1 MMETTALGLTALST
15 TLSLLALWAL
25 FHWLYRDYRVDL
37 FRQRM
42 FTLRDQLFDIAASGR
57 IAFDDPAYGKLRSM
71 INGYI
76 RFAHRINLPLL
87 LFASRSRHA
96 LSQGVDQITQLTTA
110 VRAQPAETAR
120 DLDRIISQTHWYV
133 AEQLILTSL
142 VMWLTSASDCEAL
155 PTGTDVTLS
164 TTPSANLSGTT
175 ATRTHSEQF
184 TVSTMLSAG
193 SVETA

>member
-96 LSQGVDQITQLTTA
+96 LSQGAHQITQLTAA

-120 DLDRIISQTHWYV
+120 DLDHIISQTHWYV

-142 VMWLTSASDCEAL
+142 VMWLVLLPIAAYAIVRTLGEKILRVLRGWPAWRWLKTHFIDPLDSAAL
-155 PTGTDVTLS
+155 
-164 TTPSANLSGTT
+164 T
-175 ATRTHSEQF
+175 A
-184 TVSTMLSAG
+184 AG
-193 SVETA
+193 

>member
-76 RFAHRINLPLL
+76 RFAHRINLPLC
-87 LFASRSRHA
+87 LFESGLRHA
-96 LSQGVDQITQLTTA
+96 LHHGDRQ
-110 VRAQPAETAR
+110 QPQHSSLACAEPP
-120 DLDRIISQTHWYV
+120 
-133 AEQLILTSL
+133 E
-142 VMWLTSASDCEAL
+142 
-155 PTGTDVTLS
+155 P
-164 TTPSANLSGTT
+164 
-175 ATRTHSEQF
+175 
-184 TVSTMLSAG
+184 
-193 SVETA
+193 